1 MLIHVDSLLLS
12 SPACAACGDCSVR
25 ELRVAA
31 SIVLRDPSVVKLA
44 GMEAAAVLL
53 VLDGMSLCGGR
64 RSRLLMEE
72 PRDSLRLAGLPSK
85 EKDSCS
91 LFVFFGQ
98 SAW

>member
-1 MLIHVDSLLLS
+1 MLHAVT
-12 SPACAACGDCSVR
+12 AACVSC
-25 ELRVAA
+25 ELQP
-31 SIVLRDPSVVKLA
+31 PSCCAIRRSSKLA

-85 EKDSCS
+85 GKDSCS